1 VTKIS
6 NSKPSGSPSDP
17 VSITVADVRASFN
30 PNIRDYFALTWFGRP
45 FANVI
50 TPIFYNRGWSA
61 NQVTG
66 MRVVIAAI
74 GVCLL
79 LIPGFVSA
87 IIAATIFYAV
97 FVLDCVDGNIARL
110 RGQASFFGKFIDGLA
125 DFIFILA
132 GPTAAGIAI
141 WWQDPQSPFL
151 VLGALCTIVSVS
163 NQMVRSRLSFT
174 REWMI
179 NQSGPIEDE
188 KIEGARMARRVQ
200 GTVASI
206 FVNGTFLAPLLLL
219 FPGDGRVWYVSML
232 LFVQLLPEMVWLAA
246 TIFEAR
252 VILDRGRRSIHS
264 AEGITAGAAL
274 DQTETKN

>member
-1 VTKIS
+1 MTKVYD
-6 NSKPSGSPSDP
+6 SKLSGAPADP
-17 VSITVADVRASFN
+17 APITVADVRASFN
-30 PNIRDYFALTWFGRP
+30 ANIRDYFALTWFGRP

-50 TPIFYNRGWSA
+50 TPFFYNRGWSA

-66 MRVVIAAI
+66 MRVVIAVI
-74 GVCLL
+74 GVGLL
-79 LIPGFVSA
+79 AIPGFVSA
-87 IIAATIFYAV
+87 IIAALIFYAV

-132 GPTAAGIAI
+132 GPAAAGIAI

-151 VLGALCTIVSVS
+151 VLGALCTIVSVAS
-163 NQMVRSRLSFT
+163 QMVRSRLSFV

-188 KIEGARMARRVQ
+188 KIESARTARRVQ
-200 GTVASI
+200 GVVAAI

-219 FPGDGRVWYVSML
+219 IPADGRVWYVSAL
-232 LFVQLLPEMVWLAA
+232 LFVQLLPELVWIAA
-246 TIFEAR
+246 TVFEGR

-264 AEGITAGAAL
+264 AEKTA
-274 DQTETKN
+274 DPEQTERKS